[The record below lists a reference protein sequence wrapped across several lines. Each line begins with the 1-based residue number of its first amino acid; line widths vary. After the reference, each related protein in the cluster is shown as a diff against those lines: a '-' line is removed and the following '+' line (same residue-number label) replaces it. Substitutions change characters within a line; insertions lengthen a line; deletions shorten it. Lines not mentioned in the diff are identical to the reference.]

1 MNNTEY
7 IRTDLEQETHFFFP
21 QLRESPD
28 LVLHPMNKP
37 YQKPPVTR
45 HYRDYSPGRLG
56 THVLPFSGLDA
67 HLFYGMT
74 TACVLLSQKALGS
87 WFVIGFSCLNIGA

>member
-1 MNNTEY
+1 MMNNTQY
-7 IRTDLEQETHFFFP
+7 ILTHLEQETHFLP
-21 QLRESPD
+21 QLRESPG

-37 YQKPPVTR
+37 YQISPVTR

-67 HLFYGMT
+67 HL
-74 TACVLLSQKALGS
+74 L
-87 WFVIGFSCLNIGA
+87 